1 MIWKKFYLSASDI
14 KFLTLKL
21 ILMFA
26 FSPKVGEAIR
36 AVMHQE
42 WVTVMEKVFEVS
54 LKLLKRIK
62 VFGHKIY

>member
-42 WVTVMEKVFEVS
+42 WVAVMEKVFEVS